1 MGAGN
6 LSDLT
11 LIMPTYCRH
20 EYALR
25 GMHYWSTLGV
35 RLIVLDGSGDPLP
48 SERLGLIGPS
58 VSYLHSAA
66 GMYERIRSAL
76 PYIKTPYA
84 ALISDDEFFLE
95 NGILAAIDFLNI
107 NKDYIACGGQ
117 AVAFWCGD
125 NGDVL
130 SAIEYPR
137 HKGFDLSGDLSGARV
152 IKHFSNYMPA
162 TIYSIA
168 RAGFFV
174 EAFSLVTKREFN
186 AYALGE
192 LQYELFAAWCGKIKL
207 LDNVYWMRSHENQ
220 PVRGTDRSLCL
231 DRPVE
236 EWWVNE
242 GMRPEVE
249 DFLCLTAREMVR
261 VSDGAVDQAKEVI
274 IKAMRGYFDFLN
286 KCIQKQN
293 THQGRS
299 DVLSKLKI
307 FVANKIPILIGKKN
321 KKIETKKTE
330 SLIEVLSHYDQR
342 VADLARPDLYKIRDF
357 LISWYSR
364 NN

>member
-1 MGAGN
+1 MGTGN

-66 GMYERIRSAL
+66 GLYERIRSAL

-117 AVAFWCGD
+117 AMAFWFGG

-207 LDNVYWMRSHENQ
+207 LDNIYWMRSHENQ
-220 PVRGTDRSLCL
+220 PIRGTDKSLRL
-231 DRPVE
+231 DQPVE
-236 EWWVNE
+236 DWWRKQDTQQEVDDFISVTAAEMIKINE
-242 GMRPEVE
+242 ISI
-249 DFLCLTAREMVR
+249 DLARV
-261 VSDGAVDQAKEVI
+261 VI
-274 IKAMRGYFDFLN
+274 INAIDAYLEFVRRRVQEQQEQDAPPPHLFDMAKAFVSN
-286 KCIQKQN
+286 KI
-293 THQGRS
+293 S
-299 DVLSKLKI
+299 ILLSKNI
-307 FVANKIPILIGKKN
+307 KKN
-321 KKIETKKTE
+321 KKPK
-330 SLIEVLSHYDQR
+330 SLVEMLDFYNSNI
-342 VADLARPDLYKIRDF
+342 ADMARSDLYKLNDF